1 MIDLSDALR
10 KRQIE
15 LRQIPDAKGG
25 DIAIHCRFDPGTQRS
40 SLSAGKIFG
49 IMANI
54 RSRRVRGISLMEN
67 ALLDTCALIYYIKGE
82 ERFRKALAY
91 KLHVSPINFWEI
103 ELLLKMGRISFSRPL
118 KEVMAAILSSA
129 EELMSS
135 EAGPILQVKVL
146 WQ

>member
-1 MIDLSDALR
+1 
-10 KRQIE
+10 
-15 LRQIPDAKGG
+15 
-25 DIAIHCRFDPGTQRS
+25 
-40 SLSAGKIFG
+40 
-49 IMANI
+49 
-54 RSRRVRGISLMEN
+54 MEN